1 MTKITNTPKKQLP
14 LFEEAILKALPK
26 GKGRLKK
33 AKELSQELGVGTRSI
48 YECIHRM
55 ITEYGIPVASTR
67 RYGGGYWI
75 PQTPEEL
82 AEGMAGLKAQH
93 REEAKRLK
101 ALENA
106 DLEAYKA
113 YLEGGA

>member
-1 MTKITNTPKKQLP
+1 MKEFTNTTKKQLP
-14 LFEEAILKALPK
+14 LIEEAILKALPK

-33 AKELSQELGVGTRSI
+33 AKELSQELGVDTRSI
-48 YECIHRM
+48 YGCIHRM

-82 AEGMAGLKAQH
+82 TEGMAGLKAQH

>member
-1 MTKITNTPKKQLP
+1 MTEAKISTKKPLP
-14 LFEEAILKALPK
+14 PTEETILKALPK
-26 GKGRLKK
+26 GKGQLKK
-33 AKELSQELGVGTRSI
+33 AKELAQELGVDTRFI
-48 YECIHRM
+48 YSCIHRM

-93 REEAKRLK
+93 KEEAKRLK